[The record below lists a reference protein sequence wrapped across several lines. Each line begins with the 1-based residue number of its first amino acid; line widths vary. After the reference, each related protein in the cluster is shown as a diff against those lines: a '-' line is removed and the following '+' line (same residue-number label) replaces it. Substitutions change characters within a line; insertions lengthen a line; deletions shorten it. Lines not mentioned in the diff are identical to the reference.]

1 MMQPQAAGMFMGNR
15 GFGAGHMAEV
25 EGELIA
31 CHECDGLHWYTR
43 VPVGGR
49 ADCRHCGATLYRA
62 IPGSLDRSLA
72 LFASAFMLLLIANS
86 FPFLALEFGGRIE
99 SNRLISGGLALYRM
113 GMGELGLLVFATS
126 ILFPLLTIGGMLYLL
141 LPARFGQIPPGTG
154 WVWRMVRGLMPWS
167 LLGVFLLGT
176 LVAVV
181 KLQDMADVIPGIALF
196 AFVGAMLAYAGGR
209 ANFEPQE
216 LWKLSPVR
224 QLDAAVIQSGKAVLG
239 CHTCG
244 LLRPRDSGLAR
255 CPRCGSGLHHRK
267 SNSLQRTWA
276 LLVAAAVLFI
286 PANLYPIMEVTQ
298 FGRGSPDTILS
309 GVTKLIGHGMWGLG
323 LIVFFVSIV
332 VPLAKLAS
340 LVWLLRSVERR
351 SNWNPKDR
359 TRLYRMTEMVG
370 SWSMVDVFL
379 VGLLTGLVSLD
390 VLATIRPGIGATF
403 FAGVVILTMFAAMSF
418 DPRLIWDNA
427 DGDDANRGQQAG
439 PERSGGVHA

>member
-1 MMQPQAAGMFMGNR
+1 
-15 GFGAGHMAEV
+15 MADV

-31 CHECDGLHWYTR
+31 CHECDGLHWHTR
-43 VPVGGR
+43 VPAGGR
-49 ADCRHCGATLYRA
+49 ADCRNCGATLYRA
-62 IPGSLDRSLA
+62 IPDSLDRSLA
-72 LFASAFMLLLIANS
+72 LFASAFVLLLIANS
-86 FPFLALEFGGRIE
+86 FPFLTLEFGGRVE
-99 SNRLISGGLALYRM
+99 SSRLISGSWALYQM

-141 LPARFGQIPPGTG
+141 LTARFGQLPPGMG
-154 WVWRMVRGLMPWS
+154 WVWRMVNGLMPWS

-196 AFVGAMLAYAGGR
+196 AFIGAMLAYAGGR
-209 ANFEPQE
+209 ANFEPRE

-224 QLDAAVIQSGKAVLG
+224 QLDATVIRSGRAVLG

-244 LLRPRDSGLAR
+244 LLRPRDSGLSH
-255 CPRCGSGLHHRK
+255 CPRCGSGLHYRK

-286 PANLYPIMEVTQ
+286 PANLYPIMEVIQ

-309 GVTKLIGHGMWGLG
+309 GVTKLIGAGMWGLG
-323 LIVFFVSIV
+323 LLVFFVSIV
-332 VPLAKLAS
+332 VPLAKLTS
-340 LVWLLRSVERR
+340 LVWLLRSVEKR

-359 TRLYRMTEMVG
+359 TRLYRVTEMVG

-418 DPRLIWDNA
+418 DPRLIWDHSNE
-427 DGDDANRGQQAG
+427 DRSNGGRSNGGRSNGGRSNREQKAE
-439 PERSGGVHA
+439 PERPGGVHA

>member
-1 MMQPQAAGMFMGNR
+1 
-15 GFGAGHMAEV
+15 MADG

-31 CHECDGLHWYTR
+31 CHECDTLHWRT
-43 VPVGGR
+43 PLPQGGR
-49 ADCRHCGATLYRA
+49 ANCRTCGALLYRA
-62 IPGSLDRSLA
+62 IPDSLDRSLA
-72 LFASAFMLLLIANS
+72 LFASAFVLLLIANS
-86 FPFLALEFGGRIE
+86 FPFLALEFGGRVE
-99 SNRLISGGLALYRM
+99 SNRLITGGWALYEM

-141 LPARFGQIPPGTG
+141 LAARLGQVAPGMG

-181 KLQDMADVIPGIALF
+181 KLQDLANVIPGIALF

-209 ANFEPQE
+209 ANFEPRE
-216 LWKLSPVR
+216 LWKASPIR
-224 QLDAAVIQSGKAVLG
+224 QLDPAVVRSGTAVIG

-244 LLRPRDSGLAR
+244 LLRPRDAGLLH
-255 CPRCGSGLHHRK
+255 CPRCGSSLHHRK
-267 SNSLQRTWA
+267 NNSIERTWA
-276 LLVAAAVLFI
+276 LLLAAAVLFI
-286 PANLYPIMEVTQ
+286 PANVYPIMEVIQ
-298 FGRGSPDTILS
+298 FGQGEPDTILS
-309 GVTKLIGHGMWGLG
+309 GVTKLIGAGMWGLG
-323 LIVFFVSIV
+323 LLVFFVSIV
-332 VPLAKLAS
+332 VPLAKLVS

-351 SNWNPKDR
+351 STWNPRDR
-359 TRLYRMTEMVG
+359 TRLYRVTEMVG

-418 DPRLIWDNA
+418 DPRLIWDHSQP
-427 DGDDANRGQQAG
+427 DDG
-439 PERSGGVHA
+439 PEPGRTDGVHA